1 MSDNLKPCEIC
12 ERANCSADLHFP
24 PTLRDQFAMAALTG
38 LLAYPGTFA
47 EPNSSHLLSYG
58 FEQFNVEFL
67 AHRRQISER
76 VYQLADAMLATREK
90 KS

>member
-38 LLAYPGTFA
+38 LLAYP
-47 EPNSSHLLSYG
+47 ERMRWVMDKSYG

>member
-38 LLAYPGTFA
+38 LLSTASTLVFRDSDGKIIDDHRIRKALALEAYRT
-47 EPNSSHLLSYG
+47 
-58 FEQFNVEFL
+58 
-67 AHRRQISER
+67 
-76 VYQLADAMLATREK
+76 ADEMLIAKEK
-90 KS
+90 EL

>member
-24 PTLRDQFAMAALTG
+24 PTLRDQHAMAALTG
-38 LLAYPGTFA
+38 LLSTASTLFFRDGDGKVIDQQRMRKALALEAYRT
-47 EPNSSHLLSYG
+47 
-58 FEQFNVEFL
+58 
-67 AHRRQISER
+67 
-76 VYQLADAMLATREK
+76 ADAMLATREK

>member
-24 PTLRDQFAMAALTG
+24 PTLRDQFAMAALSIIASDMHLDATYAEVAKE
-38 LLAYPGTFA
+38 AY
-47 EPNSSHLLSYG
+47 SY
-58 FEQFNVEFL
+58 
-67 AHRRQISER
+67 
-76 VYQLADAMLATREK
+76 ADEMLATREK